1 MWLYRESRF
10 YGLDVSEAML
20 RSARASLAR
29 FNLAARIVLRKGDAS
44 LPSMAL
50 TAFSFPNALSMI
62 PAWREVVR
70 QAAAGVAQGRTFH
83 RRLR

>member
-29 FNLAARIVLRKGDAS
+29 FNLAARIVLRKGDA
-44 LPSMAL
+44 
-50 TAFSFPNALSMI
+50 TAFDP
-62 PAWREVVR
+62 VR
-70 QAAAGVAQGRTFH
+70 LFAVHGFDRVFIS
-83 RRLR
+83 

>member
-29 FNLAARIVLRKGDAS
+29 FNLAARIVLRKGDA
-44 LPSMAL
+44 
-50 TAFSFPNALSMI
+50 TAFD
-62 PAWREVVR
+62 PAHLFAVHGFDRV
-70 QAAAGVAQGRTFH
+70 FIS
-83 RRLR
+83 

>member
-29 FNLAARIVLRKGDAS
+29 FNLAARIVLRNGDA
-44 LPSMAL
+44 
-50 TAFSFPNALSMI
+50 TAFEPVHLFAVHGFDRVFIS
-62 PAWREVVR
+62 
-70 QAAAGVAQGRTFH
+70 
-83 RRLR
+83 